1 MCSIVKSSIS
11 QGPRAVLVA
20 ERSPSPSHQFPAPHG
35 YSDSWL
41 PRAAG
46 YAAPR
51 LPGAR
56 RPIGSAE
63 ATAAAVGSTLGWERP
78 EGRRGIGWGKSMG
91 KWDFTGENMER
102 SWECNDI
109 YICMYVCMHACM
121 HVCMYVYIY
130 IYIIWRF
137 PKMGGTS
144 AHHGCFN
151 TKSWSST
158 WMIWGSPISGNP
170 PIWGGNGIALYFTNN
185 GDLSINGRV

>member
-1 MCSIVKSSIS
+1 MQPSTAMGNWEWLSRTTEQPHITFLLGGFWRCNHMCSIVKSSIS

-109 YICMYVCMHACM
+109 YIYMYVCMYACMYVCMY
-121 HVCMYVYIY
+121 VCIHIY
-130 IYIIWRF
+130 I
-137 PKMGGTS
+137 
-144 AHHGCFN
+144 
-151 TKSWSST
+151 
-158 WMIWGSPISGNP
+158 
-170 PIWGGNGIALYFTNN
+170 
-185 GDLSINGRV
+185 